1 MSSLKV
7 EIVTLDRIEPHP
19 NADRLEIGWIGG
31 WQVVIPKGGFNTQTL
46 CVYFPIDSILSQ
58 KVEEKLFLPT
68 SKIKLSKSRVKTIR
82 IRGAISQG
90 LLARVDEVF
99 DSDYGL
105 YIGKDV
111 ADELG
116 VTKYEPPEVATNQ
129 SGLRQTSKKQS
140 NPNFHKY
147 TDIENWKWYPGL
159 FKPGEMVHVTEKIH
173 GTNFRAGW
181 VKAHNN
187 TLWKKLIHQWNC
199 IRVWW
204 GGNVPHAGYEFVYG
218 SHNVQFQ
225 DTPRKEG
232 FYGQSIGK
240 NVYAEAVKKYDLRKV
255 LKPGEVI
262 YAEIYGDGIQ
272 KGYLYSCLPDERRM
286 VVIDAKIDGEYI
298 NHGSLWIFCGK
309 HHLNIVPS
317 DTVLAYD
324 EQKIRKFVDNPSW
337 LGSEIREGI
346 VIKPLIEE
354 HTFMGRKILKW
365 KSDAFLLTQEDN
377 TH

>member
-7 EIVTLDRIEPHP
+7 EIVTLDRIESHP
-19 NADRLEIGWIGG
+19 NADRLEIGWLAG
-31 WQVVIPKGGFNTQTL
+31 WQVVIPKGGFNTQAL
-46 CVYFPIDSILSQ
+46 CVYFPIDSILPQ
-58 KVEEKLFLPT
+58 KVEEKLFPPG
-68 SKIKLSKSRVKTIR
+68 SKIKLSKGRVKTIK
-82 IRGAISQG
+82 IRGAVSQG

-116 VTKYEPPEVATNQ
+116 VTKYEPPEPATNQ
-129 SGLRQTSKKQS
+129 GGLRQTSKKQT

-147 TDIENWKWYPGL
+147 TDIENFKWYPNL
-159 FKPGEMVHVTEKIH
+159 FQPGELVYVTEKIH

-187 TLWKKLIHQWNC
+187 TLWKKLKHQWNC

-204 GGNVPHAGYEFVYG
+204 GGSVPHAGYEFVYG

-225 DTPRKEG
+225 DAPRKEG
-232 FYGQSIGK
+232 FYGKTLGK
-240 NVYAEAVKKYDLRKV
+240 NVYAEAVTKYDLRNK
-255 LKPGEVI
+255 LMPGEVI

-272 KGYLYSCLPDERRM
+272 KGYLYSCQPNERKM
-286 VVIDAKIDGEYI
+286 VVIDLKLDGEYT
-298 NHGSLWIFCGK
+298 NHMTMILRCADRQ
-309 HHLNIVPS
+309 LPVVPLDAEFPYS
-317 DTVLAYD
+317 EDQVRMYVEA
-324 EQKIRKFVDNPSW
+324 PSW
-337 LGSEIREGI
+337 LGKELREGV
-346 VIKPLIEE
+346 VIKPAVEE
-354 HTFMGRKILKW
+354 HTYMGRKILKL
-365 KSDAFLLTQEDN
+365 KSDRFLLTQEDD